1 MVKDDL
7 KKYIGITG
15 SGDNIN
21 SKEHPSNDNVDI
33 CDDVLL
39 FFSFDIVNSSLYKT
53 INYYGWSIVIDNILT
68 KIRKN
73 VSSKIKNAEVWRV
86 FGDEIVFIV
95 EVCDRD
101 SVYEYVESIY
111 DILTYYCDAIDSGA
125 LFEEIEELDGIA
137 TQLVKLQD
145 VISLQ
150 AATWIAVVTDK
161 DNIKRQSHS
170 KYVENVFE
178 IYEAN
183 PDNKFYEFMGID
195 IDTGF
200 RLSKE
205 TRARRLVISFE
216 LAYLLMKRK
225 EYEKRMNIVTYRVLK
240 GVWNNTAYPIIWY
253 YDSDKN
259 LDDKDMTFAQ
269 SMPFDAVDQDKI
281 YSEFF
286 EDIKNKKYAEYM
298 YNDVQKALEK
308 ICCDRKL
315 SNKINTIEKLLE
327 NTSRNRRFIKNTKL
341 ELHCAAVCF
350 NSEGEVLIV
359 QRAAKDYLPGKWE
372 FGCAKANYT
381 MDLVEIIQNEYKED
395 FGIDIKL
402 VLDEN
407 RSDKQPIPLA
417 VYTINRKE
425 ELHKGIIFIADIVGG
440 EIDLK
445 ESKKHTDY
453 KFVREKDLITM
464 EKEGMEFVPDALDTM
479 KKAFDLRHKIRE
491 ETVDE

>member
-1 MVKDDL
+1 MVNDDL
-7 KKYIGITG
+7 KKYISITG
-15 SGDNIN
+15 TGDNT
-21 SKEHPSNDNVDI
+21 SDKEHPSDDNVDV

-53 INYYGWSIVIDNILT
+53 INYYGWSIVIGNILT
-68 KIRKN
+68 KIRNN

-101 SVYEYVESIY
+101 SIYEYIEAIY
-111 DILTYYCDAIDSGA
+111 DILTYYCDEIDRGT
-125 LFEEIEELDGIA
+125 LFEEIDELDGIA

-150 AATWIAVVTDK
+150 ASSWIAVVTDRE
-161 DNIKRQSHS
+161 NIKKQSHS

-178 IYEAN
+178 IYETN

-205 TRARRLVISFE
+205 TRARRLIVSFE
-216 LAYLLMKRK
+216 LAYLLMEREEYK
-225 EYEKRMNIVTYRVLK
+225 EKLNIVTYRVLK
-240 GVWNNTAYPIIWY
+240 GVWNNTVYPIIWY
-253 YDSDKN
+253 YDAAKN
-259 LDDKDMTFAQ
+259 PDNKDMTFEE

-281 YSEFF
+281 YDEFF
-286 EDIKNKKYAEYM
+286 VDIKEKKYADYM
-298 YNDVQKALEK
+298 YTDVKRALEK
-308 ICCDRKL
+308 ICNDRKL
-315 SNKINTIEKLLE
+315 TNKINTIETLLK

-350 NSEGEVLIV
+350 NENGELLIV
-359 QRAAKDYLPGKWE
+359 QRCVKDFLPGKWE

-381 MDLVEIIQNEYKED
+381 IDLVEIIQNEYKQD
-395 FGIDIKL
+395 FGIEIKL
-402 VLDEN
+402 MLDEN

-417 VYTINRKE
+417 VYTIKRKE
-425 ELHKGIIFIADIVGG
+425 ELHKGIIFIADIIGG
-440 EIDLK
+440 EVDLT
-445 ESKKHTDY
+445 ESKKHENY
-453 KFVREKDLITM
+453 RFVKESDISIL
-464 EKEGMEFVPDALDTM
+464 EKEDMQFVPDALDTM
-479 KKAFDLRHKIRE
+479 RKAFDLRRKIKE
-491 ETVDE
+491 SH